1 MNPVPLF
8 PGRHHERKRA
18 MHGRGFVAFFIG
30 SVIAVVAQHASA
42 TRIMAPHCLA
52 MDTRLNL
59 PIAELSR
66 DVQTGSGLDARCAAQ
81 AILDWHAGKAIPLL
95 TKLFRSGTIET
106 RLEIV
111 KALGSDPLPPRRK
124 AVQPLLLRA
133 LHDSDA
139 EVRGAAFYSLEFL
152 QAYPHEAL
160 LAALH
165 ALHHGKDV
173 EFLAIE
179 YLKEAPALP
188 RWMAAPLLEAL
199 EKTPADDG
207 GTQTDVR
214 IRLLHALARTRD
226 PKALAVV
233 ADAALSCGGFCTVDA
248 YEALVGSGEA
258 GVAPLE
264 RIFPKA
270 NANARIDILLA
281 LKQID
286 TPRSRAAVAR
296 RQPDIV
302 RAAYRQLDSVSV
314 FEQSNGLVALGRMQ
328 TLAQPA
334 FARIVPFLDSPEP
347 QLRAEAAA
355 ALGEIGL
362 AEAIP
367 PLRMHLHDPNNWVRS
382 QIGIALAELDWS
394 TRAKL

>member
-1 MNPVPLF
+1 
-8 PGRHHERKRA
+8 
-18 MHGRGFVAFFIG
+18 MHGRGFAVLFIAFVMAF
-30 SVIAVVAQHASA
+30 AAQHGSA

-52 MDTRLNL
+52 RDTRLNL

-95 TKLFRSGTIET
+95 TKLFRSGTVET
-106 RLEIV
+106 RLEIA
-111 KALGSDPLPPRRK
+111 KALGGDRLPPRRK

-139 EVRGAAFYSLEFL
+139 DVRGAAFDSLGFL

-165 ALHHGKDV
+165 ALHHGKDL
-173 EFLAIE
+173 EFSAIE

-188 RWMAAPLLEAL
+188 RWMAAPLLEVL

-248 YEALVGSGEA
+248 YEALVESREA

-270 NANARIDILLA
+270 NADARIDILLA

-296 RQPDIV
+296 RQPGIV
-302 RAAYRQLDSVSV
+302 RAACRQLDSVSV
-314 FEQSNGLVALGRMQ
+314 AEQSNGLAALGRMQ

-334 FARIVPFLDSPEP
+334 LARIVSFLDNPDP

-362 AEAIP
+362 AAAIP
-367 PLRMHLHDPNNWVRS
+367 PLRTHLHDSNNWVRS
-382 QIGIALAELDWS
+382 GVDTALAKLDWT
-394 TRAKL
+394 TRASK